1 MRLSH
6 ILKILTFALLIT
18 YLIILEM
25 KISYNWVKDYLK
37 INIEPAKVAEIL
49 TGIGL
54 EIEGMEEWVSVK
66 GGLDGV
72 VIGEVL
78 TCRKHPDADKLS
90 VTTVDVGGPQPLQIV
105 CGAPNVAAGQ
115 KVPVA
120 TVGTTIF
127 KGNDRLEI
135 KKSKIRGELSEGMIC
150 AEDELGLGNDHEG
163 IMVLRKDAIPG
174 TPASNYFKITRD
186 TVFEIGLT
194 PNRIDSGSHFGVA
207 RDLAAYLHLNEGLKE
222 KAILPDISG
231 FRHDNKNNVYEIVI
245 ENPVDCPRYSGIT
258 ISGITV
264 AESPVWLK
272 DKLRAV
278 GLNPINNVVDIT
290 NFVQHEIGQPL
301 HAFDADKID
310 GKKVIIRNLPEKS
323 RFTTLDSVERELS
336 AKDLMI
342 CNTNEGMCI
351 AGVFGGIKSGVT
363 ATTKNIFLESAY
375 FNPVSIRKTSKRHG
389 LKTDASFRFERG
401 ADPEITTWALKRAIM
416 LIKDVAGG
424 QITSDVV
431 DIYPFTVKK
440 AIIEVSF
447 NNITRLIGKV
457 LERSVIKDIIE
468 LLDISILQ
476 EKGDSLVL
484 EIPTRRVDVKKE
496 ADVIEEILRI
506 YGYNNIEISNHVN
519 STITYSEK
527 PDREKLVN
535 IISDML
541 AANGYAEIMC
551 NSLNPA
557 AWYEQNEDF
566 EKEHLVYLANPL
578 SSDLN
583 VMRQSLLY
591 GGLSSVIWNINRQNL
606 DLRLFEFGHCYFCK
620 KQGDIHPTPD
630 HYFELEHLDL
640 LITGNSGK
648 QSWNSK
654 TNPTD
659 FFHIKSYVEMVFT
672 RMGIDPESLITKES
686 DRKYFSES
694 VAYVHNNK
702 IIAEAGRISRKYLSQ
717 FDIGQDVYYGNIEWD
732 LLLKIVKNHSIS
744 FHELPKYPS
753 VRRDLALLLDRGVK
767 FSQIREIALKTE
779 KNILQ
784 DISLFDV
791 YESDNLGNNKKSYAV
806 SFTLRDDMRTLTDK
820 SIEKVMN
827 NLISSFEKELN
838 AHIR

>member
-1 MRLSH
+1 
-6 ILKILTFALLIT
+6 
-18 YLIILEM
+18 M

-37 INIEPAKVAEIL
+37 IDLEPSKVAEIL

-54 EIEGMEEWVSVK
+54 EIEGIEEWESIK
-66 GGLDGV
+66 GGLKGV

-90 VTTVDVGGPQPLQIV
+90 VTTVDTGGPQALQIV

-120 TVGTTIF
+120 TVGTIVY
-127 KGNDRLEI
+127 KGNESLEI
-135 KKSKIRGELSEGMIC
+135 KKSRIRGELSEGMIC

-163 IMVLRKDAIPG
+163 IMVLSKDAVPG
-174 TPASNYFKITRD
+174 TPASSYFKITKD

-207 RDLAAYLHLNEGLKE
+207 RDLAAYLNLNEGLKV
-222 KAILPDISG
+222 KAVLPDISG
-231 FRHDNKNNVYEIVI
+231 FKPDNKNNEYEVII
-245 ENPVDCPRYSGIT
+245 ENSRDCPRYSGIT

-264 AESPVWLK
+264 GESPQWLK
-272 DKLRAV
+272 DKLRSV
-278 GLNPINNVVDIT
+278 GLNPISNVVDIT
-290 NFVQHEIGQPL
+290 NFIQHETGQPL

-323 RFTTLDSVERELS
+323 RFITLDSVERNLS
-336 AKDLMI
+336 SKDLMI

-351 AGVFGGIKSGVT
+351 AGVFGGFKSGVT
-363 ATTKNIFLESAY
+363 ASTKNIFLESAY

-401 ADPEITTWALKRAIM
+401 ADPEITVWALKRAIM
-416 LIKDVAGG
+416 LMKELAGG
-424 QITSDVV
+424 QITSDIIDV
-431 DIYPFTVKK
+431 YPVPLKRVL
-440 AIIEVSF
+440 IEVNY
-447 NNITRLIGKV
+447 NNITRLIGKKI
-457 LERSVIKDIIE
+457 EHSVIKEIIA

-476 EKGDSLVL
+476 ENGDTLVL
-484 EIPTRRVDVKKE
+484 EIPSRRVDVKKE

-506 YGYNNIEISNHVN
+506 YGYNNVEISSHVN

-527 PDREKLVN
+527 PDREKVVN

-541 AANGYAEIMC
+541 AANGFAEIMC

-566 EKEHLVYLANPL
+566 DKEHLVYLANPL

-591 GGLSSVIWNINRQNL
+591 GGLSSVIWNINRQNP
-606 DLRLFEFGHCYFCK
+606 DLKLFEFGHCYFCK
-620 KQGDIHPTPD
+620 NHGVAHPTPD

-640 LITGNSGK
+640 LITGSAAK

-659 FFHIKSYVEMVFT
+659 FFHIKSFVELVLS
-672 RMGIDPESLITKES
+672 RMGLIPESLVTRES
-686 DRKYFSES
+686 DKKYFSES
-694 VAYVHNNK
+694 VAYMHNNK
-702 IIAEAGRISRKYLSQ
+702 VVAEAGRISGKYLSQ

-732 LLLKIVKNHSIS
+732 LLLKLVKNHTIS
-744 FHELPKYPS
+744 FSELPRYPS
-753 VRRDLALLLDRGVK
+753 VRRDLALLLDRGIK
-767 FSQIREIALKTE
+767 FSQIRDLAFKTE
-779 KNILQ
+779 KNILRE
-784 DISLFDV
+784 ISLFDV
-791 YESDNLGNNKKSYAV
+791 YESDSLGNNKKSYAV
-806 SFTLRDDMRTLTDK
+806 SFTLRDDLKTMTDK
-820 SIEKVMN
+820 NIEKVMN